1 MTKLHQIA
9 LSRTR
14 SGAAGVLLAAQ
25 LLWAGPDC
33 AAAQSEVQVL
43 QAAYPDQPLKV
54 GLSNPD
60 WTYRVGD
67 NAVFHIRIDK
77 KPYPR
82 DGIRITYRM
91 GPDMLEGPERSAV
104 VPEHGLLLA
113 APGGDEPGFVRCI
126 VSASIDGKPVEAM
139 ATAAFSPLE
148 LRPVQSEPPDF
159 DAFWAA
165 QKRDL
170 LAVEPDFRLLPAPA
184 LSTPEVEVSY
194 LSFQNVGPGKRTTRM
209 YGVLSVPRGPGPF
222 PAVLHVPGAGVRGY
236 KGTPELAAKGF
247 ITLQIGIHGI
257 PVDLPA
263 EVYEQLNFGALD
275 GYNRYNL
282 DDPRAYYYRRVYLG
296 TLRALDYLVQHPKWN
311 RKHLA
316 TQGGSQGGQLS
327 IMASALHPRVS
338 LTIASYPA
346 YSDVTGYLHERAGG
360 WPGLFRKDGEGRRR
374 DLPVEPKAVT
384 SAYYDTVNFA
394 KRLRT
399 PVLYY
404 AGYNDMVTPPTSTFA
419 VYNVIPTA
427 RSFVVEPNQVH
438 LTSQA
443 HRDTMDRW
451 LIEHAAG
458 KR

>member
-1 MTKLHQIA
+1 MKKLHN
-9 LSRTR
+9 SV
-14 SGAAGVLLAAQ
+14 AAGVLLAVQ
-25 LLWAGPDC
+25 LLWAGQAW
-33 AAAQSEVQVL
+33 AAAPSDVHVARAVL
-43 QAAYPDQPLKV
+43 PDQPLTV
-54 GLSNPD
+54 SLDRPD
-60 WTYRVGD
+60 WTYRAGD
-67 NAVFHIRIDK
+67 PAIFQVRIDK

-82 DGIRITYRM
+82 EGIRITYRL

-104 VPEHGLLLA
+104 VPEDGLLLA
-113 APGGDEPGFVRCI
+113 APGHLKPGFVRCI
-126 VSASIDGKPVEAM
+126 VKAAIDGKALEAV

-148 LRPVQSEPPDF
+148 LRPVQTEPKDF

-170 LAVEPDFRLLPAPA
+170 AAIEPAFRLVPAPA

-194 LSFQNVGPGKRTTRM
+194 LSYQNVGPGKRATRM
-209 YGVLSVPRGPGPF
+209 YGVLSVPRGVGPF

-263 EVYEQLNFGALD
+263 ELYEGLNYGALD
-275 GYNRYNL
+275 AYNRFNL
-282 DDPRAYYYRRVYLG
+282 DDPRSYYYRRVYLG

-311 RKHLA
+311 GKQLV

-338 LTIASYPA
+338 LTLASYPA

-360 WPGLFRKDGEGRRR
+360 WPALFRKDGEGRRQ
-374 DLPVEPKAVT
+374 DQPVEPKAAT

-404 AGYNDMVTPPTSTFA
+404 AGYNDTVTPPTSVFA

-427 RSFVVEPNQVH
+427 RTLIVEPQQVH

-443 HRDTMDRW
+443 HRETMDRW
-451 LIEHAAG
+451 LIEHAQG
-458 KR
+458 RR

>member
-1 MTKLHQIA
+1 MKKLHK
-9 LSRTR
+9 SV
-14 SGAAGVLLAAQ
+14 AAGVLLAVQ
-25 LLWAGPDC
+25 LLWAGQAW
-33 AAAQSEVQVL
+33 AAAPSEVHVAR
-43 QAAYPDQPLKV
+43 AALPDQPLTV
-54 GLSNPD
+54 SLDRPD
-60 WTYRVGD
+60 WTYRVGEP
-67 NAVFHIRIDK
+67 AIFQVRIDK

-82 DGIRITYRM
+82 DGIRITYRL

-104 VPEHGLLLA
+104 VPEDGLLLA
-113 APGGDEPGFVRCI
+113 APGHDQPGFVRCI
-126 VSASIDGKPVEAM
+126 VKAGIDGKTVEAV

-148 LRPVQSEPPDF
+148 LRPVQTEPKDF

-170 LAVEPDFRLLPAPA
+170 AAVEPAFRLVPAPA
-184 LSTPEVEVSY
+184 LSTPDAEVSY
-194 LSFQNVGPGKRTTRM
+194 LSYQNVGPGKRATRM
-209 YGVLSVPRGPGPF
+209 YGVLSVPRGAGPF

-263 EVYEQLNFGALD
+263 ELYEALNYGALD
-275 GYNRYNL
+275 AYNRFNL
-282 DDPRAYYYRRVYLG
+282 DDPRSYYYRRVYLG

-311 RKHLA
+311 GRHLA

-327 IMASALHPRVS
+327 IMASALHPRVT
-338 LTIASYPA
+338 LTLASYPA

-360 WPGLFRKDGEGRRR
+360 WPALFRKDGEGRRQ
-374 DLPVEPKAVT
+374 DQPVEPKAAT

-394 KRLRT
+394 RRLRT

-404 AGYNDMVTPPTSTFA
+404 AGYNDTVTPPTSTFA

-427 RSFVVEPNQVH
+427 RTLVVEPQQVH

-443 HRDTMDRW
+443 HRETMDRW
-451 LIEHAAG
+451 LIEHAQG
-458 KR
+458 RR

>member
-1 MTKLHQIA
+1 MKKLRMLFALFLGLFTHVAWIA
-9 LSRTR
+9 
-14 SGAAGVLLAAQ
+14 
-25 LLWAGPDC
+25 P
-33 AAAQSEVQVL
+33 AAAAAPSVVQVAP
-43 QAAYPDQPLKV
+43 AAPTGLPLTV
-54 GLSNPD
+54 SLDRPD
-60 WTYRVGD
+60 WTYRAGD
-67 NAVFHIRIDK
+67 AAQFQVRIDK

-82 DGIRITYRM
+82 EGIRIRYRL

-104 VPEHGLLLA
+104 VPEEGLLLA
-113 APGGDEPGFVRCI
+113 APGTDKPGFVRCI
-126 VSASIDGKPVEAM
+126 VSASIDGRAVEAA

-148 LRPVQSEPPDF
+148 LRPVQLEPRDF

-165 QKRDL
+165 QQRA
-170 LAVEPDFRLLPAPA
+170 LAAVDPAFRLVPAPA

-194 LSFQNVGPGKRTTRM
+194 LSFQNVGPGTRSTRM
-209 YGVLSVPRGPGPF
+209 YGVLSVPRGEGPF
-222 PAVLHVPGAGVRGY
+222 PAVLQVPGAGVRGY

-263 EVYEQLNFGALD
+263 ELYEQLNFGALD
-275 GYNRYNL
+275 GYSRFNL
-282 DDPRAYYYRRVYLG
+282 DDPQAYYYRRVYLG

-311 RKHLA
+311 GRQLA
-316 TQGGSQGGQLS
+316 AQGGSQGGQLA

-360 WPGLFRKDGEGRRR
+360 WPGLFRKDGGGRRR
-374 DLPVEPKAVT
+374 DQPVEPKAAT

-404 AGYNDMVTPPTSTFA
+404 AGYNDTVTPPTSTFA

-427 RSFVVEPNQVH
+427 RTLVVEPAQVH

-443 HRDTMDRW
+443 HRDTIERW
-451 LIEHAAG
+451 LLEHAAG
-458 KR
+458 RR

>member
-1 MTKLHQIA
+1 MRSCRPLSLAAGILLA
-9 LSRTR
+9 LQLSW
-14 SGAAGVLLAAQ
+14 SAPAGAAAPSV
-25 LLWAGPDC
+25 
-33 AAAQSEVQVL
+33 VQVA
-43 QAAYPDQPLKV
+43 QAAYPELPLKV
-54 GLSNPD
+54 SLDRPD
-60 WTYRVGD
+60 WTYRAGEH
-67 NAVFHIRIDK
+67 AIFRISIDK

-82 DGIRITYRM
+82 EGIRIRYRL

-104 VPEHGLLLA
+104 VPEDGLLLA
-113 APGGDEPGFVRCI
+113 APGGDKPGFVRCI
-126 VSASIDGKPVEAM
+126 VSASIDGKAVEA
-139 ATAAFSPLE
+139 ATTAAFSPLE
-148 LRPVQSEPPDF
+148 LRPVQLEPGDF

-165 QKRDL
+165 QKRE
-170 LAVEPDFRLLPAPA
+170 LAKVEPAFRLLPAPA

-194 LSFQNVGPGKRTTRM
+194 LSFQNVGPGTRTTRM
-209 YGVLSVPRGPGPF
+209 YGVLSVPRGEGPF
-222 PAVLHVPGAGVRGY
+222 PAVLQVPGAGVRGY

-263 EVYEQLNFGALD
+263 ELYEQLNFGALA
-275 GYNRYNL
+275 GYNRFNL
-282 DDPRAYYYRRVYLG
+282 DDPQAYYYRRVYLG

-311 RKHLA
+311 GRQLA
-316 TQGGSQGGQLS
+316 TQGGSQGGQLA

-360 WPGLFRKDGEGRRR
+360 WPGLFRKNGEGRRQ
-374 DLPVEPKAVT
+374 DQPVEPKAAT
-384 SAYYDTVNFA
+384 SAYYDTANFA

-404 AGYNDMVTPPTSTFA
+404 AGYNDTVTPPTSTFA

-427 RSFVVEPNQVH
+427 RTLVVEPEQVH

-443 HRDTMDRW
+443 HRDTIERW
-451 LIEHAAG
+451 LLEHAAG